1 MRASDPVRLG
11 RTPLTV
17 SRLGLGTAWL
27 GNLYRA
33 VEERAAAAVLD
44 RALEL
49 GIRLIDTAPYYGL
62 GMAERRIGPLLAARP
77 RDSFVLSTKV
87 GRVLRPRAPGDPQL
101 QDEGRPLFVDA
112 PPLTPGF
119 DFSYDATLRSVAES
133 LERLGLDRVDMLL
146 IHDPDDHFPEALDGA
161 YRALERLRA
170 EGAVA
175 AIGAGMNQAE
185 LLAELVRAADPDVVL
200 LAGRYTLLD
209 QSGLKELLPLCAE
222 RNVAVVIGGVY
233 NSGILA
239 DPSPGTL
246 YNYRTATPE
255 ALDRA
260 RRIQALCERH
270 GVPLKAAAIQFPFG
284 HPAVASVLTGV
295 RSVAELDDNAA
306 MLEVPVPAELWEDL
320 RARRLLS
327 ADYQ

>member
-27 GNLYRA
+27 GNLYQA
-33 VEERAAAAVLD
+33 VEERATAAVLD

-101 QDEGRPLFVDA
+101 QDEGRPLFVGA

-119 DFSYDATLRSVAES
+119 DFSYDATLRSVAGS

-161 YRALERLRA
+161 YRALERL
-170 EGAVA
+170 
-175 AIGAGMNQAE
+175 
-185 LLAELVRAADPDVVL
+185 
-200 LAGRYTLLD
+200 
-209 QSGLKELLPLCAE
+209 CAE
-222 RNVAVVIGGVY
+222 RGVAVVIGGVY
-233 NSGILA
+233 NTGILA

-246 YNYRTATPE
+246 YNYRAATPE

-260 RRIQALCERH
+260 RRIQAVCERH

-306 MLEVPVPAELWEDL
+306 MLEVPIPAELWEDL